1 MPVPGFR
8 RKKGPTVNNSLKTG
22 KTILQITFLWNGFG
36 GKMRRGDVYYAN
48 LNPRKGSEEGGIRPI
63 VVVQN
68 NVGNYFSKTIIAIP
82 ITTKKGKLPTHIKI
96 PKGNNIE
103 YDSTALSEQIRVL
116 DKSRLRKYV
125 CKLSKEKMKEIDSKL
140 LLALGLKI

>member
-1 MPVPGFR
+1 M
-8 RKKGPTVNNSLKTG
+8 G
-22 KTILQITFLWNGFG
+22 KTI
-36 GKMRRGDVYYAN
+36 KRGDVYYAN

-68 NVGNYFSKTIIAIP
+68 NVGNYFSKTIIPIP